1 MATTQT
7 SDDGTATD
15 GSAFLPLKIPDM
27 TTLFD
32 LYMQEVDPRFTHA
45 GQPELKKALAA
56 ATPAEKQAIVEQYES
71 ALIGFQQWVKV
82 YFRELK
88 GAISKYRRSTEEDGQ
103 DEGLLSAEA
112 ALDIKNS

>member
-7 SDDGTATD
+7 SDDGTAID
-15 GSAFLPLKIPDM
+15 GSEFLPLKIPDM
-27 TTLFD
+27 KTLFD
-32 LYMQEVDPRFTHA
+32 LFMQEVDPRFTHA

-56 ATPAEKQAIVEQYES
+56 ATPEEKKIIVEDYET

-88 GAISKYRRSTEEDGQ
+88 GAIGKYRRSVEEEGQ
-103 DEGLLSAEA
+103 EEGLLSAEY
-112 ALDIKNS
+112 ALDSKNS